1 MRTTEK
7 AQTTS
12 YYGVQA
18 FVMKGAKIVPEQ
30 PRIATSEANA
40 KRMAESL
47 APTRVG
53 VIAFRRSGDMD
64 SGVFDDP
71 EILAEHGT
79 VPSADGF

>member
-1 MRTTEK
+1 MSTT
-7 AQTTS
+7 

-18 FVMKGAKIVPEQ
+18 FVKKGAKIVPEQ